1 MHKAHWRK
9 TALAHRR
16 DLTPQHVQAQSQ
28 ALAEHLIQYFTANP
42 VSSLHIFLPIRKHN
56 EIDTFLIWEQLR
68 QRFPAMRFAASVSD
82 FQTFAMRNYW
92 LENNTNL
99 VENAWGIPEPVGA
112 TLAHDADFEAVLV
125 PLLAFD
131 EKGFRVGYG
140 KGFYDRFLAK
150 CRPDVR
156 KIGLSLTPPVPAIA
170 DAAEHDIKLD
180 LCVCPDQ
187 IYYFQD

>member
-1 MHKAHWRK
+1 MNKAHWRK
-9 TALAHRR
+9 IAFVQRR
-16 DLTPQHVQAQSQ
+16 SLTPDVVQNLSRM
-28 ALAEHLIQYFTANP
+28 LAESLIQYFAEKP

-56 EIDTFLIWEQLR
+56 EIDTFLIWEQLQ
-68 QRFPAMRFAASVSD
+68 QRFPAMRFATSVSD
-82 FQTFAMRNYW
+82 FQTFSMCNYW
-92 LENNTNL
+92 LERSTKL

-112 TLAHDADFEAVLV
+112 ALAQDTDLEAVLV

-156 KIGLSLTPPVPAIA
+156 KVGLSLAAPVPTIT

-180 LCVCPDQ
+180 LCVCPDR
-187 IYYFQD
+187 IYYF